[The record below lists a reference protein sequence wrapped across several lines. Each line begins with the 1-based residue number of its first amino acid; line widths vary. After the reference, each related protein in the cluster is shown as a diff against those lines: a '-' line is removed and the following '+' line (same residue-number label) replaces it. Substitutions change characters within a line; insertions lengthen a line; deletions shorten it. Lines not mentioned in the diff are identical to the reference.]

1 MTTDFDFDTDSFE
14 VAEFDTDLFGVEAGI
29 NLSTRHH
36 RPAKQKAVPDSK
48 VKYRNAQALAKDMKC
63 EPGMWHICLID
74 GSFIAGD
81 FIEAFVKHNNLH
93 ARCISMSTLSL
104 NQENV
109 DSLGNLLLDGW
120 CDEMELIVSDGFW
133 ANYRND
139 IIPYIYAE
147 LDVPDNRFQLAVA
160 RVHTKVTLIETHC
173 GMKIVFRGSANLRSS
188 ACIEH
193 LEVQESPDIFEF
205 FSDFHASI
213 VQAFST
219 INKDEPS
226 IYKKKMLTK
235 TGTWQA
241 VI

>member
-1 MTTDFDFDTDSFE
+1 MKQDFDFDTDG
-14 VAEFDTDLFGVEAGI
+14 FDIPDFDSDMFGMDSDI
-29 NLSTRHH
+29 NLQTRHH
-36 RPAKQKAVPDSK
+36 RPARCKSIPDSK
-48 VKYRNAQALAKDMKC
+48 VKYRNAQALAKELKC
-63 EPGMWHICLID
+63 ERDMWHVCIID
-74 GSFIAGD
+74 GSFVAGD
-81 FIEAFVKHNNLH
+81 FIEAFVKQNNLH
-93 ARCISMSTLSL
+93 AKHISISTLSL

-109 DSLGNLLLDGW
+109 DSLGNLLFDGW
-120 CDEMELIVSDGFW
+120 CDEIDLIVSDGFW
-133 ANYRND
+133 ANYKND

-147 LDVPDNRFQLAVA
+147 LDTPANSFQLAVA

-193 LEVQESPDIFEF
+193 LEIQENEGIFKF
-205 FSDFHASI
+205 FDDFHGEI
-213 VQAFST
+213 IKAFST

-235 TGTWQA
+235 TETWQA

>member
-1 MTTDFDFDTDSFE
+1 MKNEFNFDTDGFDMP
-14 VAEFDTDLFGVEAGI
+14 EFDTDLFGAEAGV

-36 RPAKQKAVPDSK
+36 RPAKQKTIPDSK
-48 VKYRNAQALAKDMKC
+48 VKYRNAQALAKDM
-63 EPGMWHICLID
+63 PAVSGMWHICLID

-93 ARCISMSTLSL
+93 AKRISISTLSL

-193 LEVQESPDIFEF
+193 LEVQESPDIFDF
-205 FSDFHASI
+205 FAEFHASI

-219 INKDEPS
+219 INKNEPS

-241 VI
+241 VT